1 MTLGELVELVRNEL
15 DDATQP
21 YLWSDQ
27 ELIEYFADAENEA
40 ARRARLLIDSTT
52 AEICEIAVVA
62 NTAEYELDS
71 RVLFIRRATLDF
83 QRMRRASYRDLDA
96 QLQGW
101 EEDEGNTSHF
111 ITDLDTGKV
120 RLYPIP
126 TANATLRMTVAR
138 LPLVEMNALDDKPEL
153 KPHYHRSLRFWAMF
167 RAYMKQDSETY
178 NKGRA
183 DSALALFEQEFG
195 KKSSAVDEEWIEREQ
210 AQDPFSGVY

>member
-1 MTLGELVELVRNEL
+1 MTLGELVELARNEL

-27 ELIEYFADAENEA
+27 ELIEFFADAENEA

-71 RVLFIRRATLDF
+71 RVLFIRRATLDY

-96 QLQGW
+96 HLTGW
-101 EEDEGNTSHF
+101 EQDEGNTSHF

-126 TANATLRMTVAR
+126 TENATLRMTVAR
-138 LPLVEMNALDDKPEL
+138 LPLEEMNALDDTPEL
-153 KPHYHRSLRFWAMF
+153 KAHYHRSLRFWAMY

-183 DSALALFEQEFG
+183 DNALALFEQEFG